1 MSVRE
6 KWCLR
11 YVVGPRSIQNTD
23 EYLLCK
29 FSVPRGGVEKTE
41 NEKQKKRNADKGAQE
56 RHRRNIHDGSRR
68 SSTPLQ
74 VYLNTY
80 KPLQSDISIFLHST
94 AVSST
99 EKFMSYNRP
108 YLHLPLVVSFLRA

>member
-1 MSVRE
+1 MRE

-41 NEKQKKRNADKGAQE
+41 NEKTKNRNADKGAQE

-68 SSTPLQ
+68 SSTHTDSSIPEHVQ
-74 VYLNTY
+74 TP
-80 KPLQSDISIFLHST
+80 KSDISIFFCIVQQFLRRKSL
-94 AVSST
+94 
-99 EKFMSYNRP
+99 MSYNHP
-108 YLHLPLVVSFLRA
+108 HIHLPLVSFLRA